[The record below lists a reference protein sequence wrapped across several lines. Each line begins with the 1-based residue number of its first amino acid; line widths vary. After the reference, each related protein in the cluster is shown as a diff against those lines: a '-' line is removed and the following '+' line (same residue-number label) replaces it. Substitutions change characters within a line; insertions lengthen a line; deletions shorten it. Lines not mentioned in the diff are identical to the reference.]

1 MQAYY
6 SDTLSSYVP
15 SIQMY
20 RLQQL
25 VEQERELVIRGKPR
39 SEARFHI

>member
-1 MQAYY
+1 MQAYC

-15 SIQMY
+15 SIQ
-20 RLQQL
+20 QL
-25 VEQERELVIRGKPR
+25 VEQEREMFICGKPR